1 MKTTEKI
8 KIVRENKHLTE
19 QLDEDEIIYAIT
31 VADVQFW
38 AEKVLGRVLDYDEMY
53 SVRKGVEWGMDYWD
67 EVVREA
73 INNLPKKE
81 EEVFDEDEDD

>member
-67 EVVREA
+67 VVVREA

-81 EEVFDEDEDD
+81 EVIDEDEDN